1 MAPNGVS
8 ALQFV
13 SPGPKVLA
21 EIETTIEKN

>member
-8 ALQFV
+8 ALQFA
-13 SPGPKVLA
+13 SPGPKELA